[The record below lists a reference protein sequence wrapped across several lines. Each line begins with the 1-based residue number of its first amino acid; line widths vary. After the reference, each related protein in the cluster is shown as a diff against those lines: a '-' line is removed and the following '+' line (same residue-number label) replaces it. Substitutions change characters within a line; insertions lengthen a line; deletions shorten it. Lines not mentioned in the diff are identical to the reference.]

1 MIAVHHLGGPLGTSC
16 VGLGNAKRWRR
27 LNVGNHY
34 PEVHIRE
41 LSLSLCNLLC
51 NFATFTLPHFHFC
64 RKFRRTRSSKGAQP
78 TNQPMMLTSAKIS
91 SRAIAQKG
99 VVGQAATSL
108 ISAVGALTCASCSCP
123 SLVCKCGSRQHAD
136 ATSTNGGI
144 RTYSSSTIAPAP
156 AETIASI
163 EQSFPGA
170 VPNSTLLSTIK
181 SRLAPH
187 GYSADNTLVAT
198 SLCADE
204 VNRTLEKDL
213 ADTFD
218 MVRTSLSED

>member
-1 MIAVHHLGGPLGTSC
+1 
-16 VGLGNAKRWRR
+16 
-27 LNVGNHY
+27 
-34 PEVHIRE
+34 
-41 LSLSLCNLLC
+41 
-51 NFATFTLPHFHFC
+51 
-64 RKFRRTRSSKGAQP
+64 
-78 TNQPMMLTSAKIS
+78 MLTSAKIS

-108 ISAVGALTCASCSCP
+108 ISAVGASCASCSCP

-136 ATSTNGGI
+136 ATATSTNGGI

-156 AETIASI
+156 ADTIASI

-170 VPNSTLLSTIK
+170 VPNSTLISTIK
-181 SRLAPH
+181 SKLAPH

-213 ADTFD
+213 ADTYD
-218 MVRTSLSED
+218 MVRTPLVTVEDQRIFDIWKRTTSS

>member
-1 MIAVHHLGGPLGTSC
+1 MASVECRKPLPRSPHTRI
-16 VGLGNAKRWRR
+16 V
-27 LNVGNHY
+27 
-34 PEVHIRE
+34 
-41 LSLSLCNLLC
+41 
-51 NFATFTLPHFHFC
+51 TFTLQLSLYHTFTFAGSSDKRDP
-64 RKFRRTRSSKGAQP
+64 SKGNNQP
-78 TNQPMMLTSAKIS
+78 TNQPIMLTSVKIS

-108 ISAVGALTCASCSCP
+108 ISAVGACASCSCP

-218 MVRTSLSED
+218 MVRTSLVIFGDQRMFDIWKRTTSS

>member
-1 MIAVHHLGGPLGTSC
+1 MASVECRKPLPRSPHTRI
-16 VGLGNAKRWRR
+16 VTFT
-27 LNVGNHY
+27 Y
-34 PEVHIRE
+34 
-41 LSLSLCNLLC
+41 LLC
-51 NFATFTLPHFHFC
+51 NFHFITTLSLLPEVP
-64 RKFRRTRSSKGAQP
+64 RRTRSLQGEQP
-78 TNQPMMLTSAKIS
+78 TIQPIMLTSAKIF

-108 ISAVGALTCASCSCP
+108 ISAVGACCACCSCP

>member
-1 MIAVHHLGGPLGTSC
+1 
-16 VGLGNAKRWRR
+16 
-27 LNVGNHY
+27 
-34 PEVHIRE
+34 
-41 LSLSLCNLLC
+41 
-51 NFATFTLPHFHFC
+51 
-64 RKFRRTRSSKGAQP
+64 
-78 TNQPMMLTSAKIS
+78 MMLTSAKIS

-108 ISAVGALTCASCSCP
+108 ISAVGASATCASCSCP
-123 SLVCKCGSRQHAD
+123 SLVCECGSRQHAD